1 MTSWRKRVASEFV
14 LKFFQLGSSSKN
26 NQNSSDKYQEF
37 SDIVNLM
44 KYFVKLNWRSSE
56 SETVY
61 LTKEI
66 KLQKSSDVDDE
77 IEFHGRRCPF
87 MMRKITW
94 NRRKRQE
101 SSAWVGKRQK
111 LREIAAFTIGFNN
124 SSLKSR
130 RRYKKCCL
138 RSGCSM
144 ILTRGK
150 LHR

>member
-1 MTSWRKRVASEFV
+1 M
-14 LKFFQLGSSSKN
+14 KFFQLGSSSKN

-87 MMRKITW
+87 MMRKIT
-94 NRRKRQE
+94 
-101 SSAWVGKRQK
+101 
-111 LREIAAFTIGFNN
+111 
-124 SSLKSR
+124 
-130 RRYKKCCL
+130 
-138 RSGCSM
+138 
-144 ILTRGK
+144 
-150 LHR
+150 